1 MRMTVEPFS
10 APLTLPS
17 CIPNSA
23 RGYHARDARSVVDSD
38 GLAVHVT
45 LNLTSDQ

>member
-1 MRMTVEPFS
+1 MQNDGRALQRALD
-10 APLTLPS
+10 APLDL
-17 CIPNSA
+17 NSA